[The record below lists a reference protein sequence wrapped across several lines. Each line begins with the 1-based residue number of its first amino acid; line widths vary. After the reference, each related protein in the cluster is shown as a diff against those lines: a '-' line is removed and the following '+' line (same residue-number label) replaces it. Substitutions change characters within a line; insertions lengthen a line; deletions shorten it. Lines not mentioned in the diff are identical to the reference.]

1 MGQEKQIKDMSPAEH
16 YLQMILD
23 NSHVIIVTTDNEGRV
38 VEFNREAVR
47 LLEYTKD
54 EIAGKDILMLYDKA
68 PERSEVS
75 RLRALDGGIWIWRAR
90 DREVQMRSKSGRVYY
105 VSLTLST
112 MVDGEDTIIGTIGV
126 GRDVTEHKML
136 QFKLTQSE
144 KLAGI
149 GTLASGIAHEIN
161 NPLAGI
167 LGMAEAIRDE
177 SDPALVKSYAKDI
190 IEYALHAKNIV
201 TELSAYSRSAAHETH
216 SVIDLCSI
224 IENSLKMARHGAS
237 FKGIKTIKEYGSD
250 CLINANRVEMQQVFI
265 NLIVNAAHAMK
276 DKGALTL
283 SCAKKAGFVSAAI
296 RDTGCG
302 IPEADVSHIFD
313 PFYTTKPAGSGT
325 GLGLYVVY
333 KIVTKH
339 RGTIDVQSALG
350 EGTTFTVKF
359 PAGVDSEGHTAVELS

>member
-1 MGQEKQIKDMSPAEH
+1 MGPKKLDKNISSAEH

-23 NSHVIIVTTDNEGRV
+23 NSRVIIVTTDNEGRI
-38 VEFNREAVR
+38 VEFNREAEK
-47 LLEYTKD
+47 LLEYAKD
-54 EIAGKDILMLYDKA
+54 SVVGKDILILYDKA
-68 PERSEVS
+68 PERSEIRKTS
-75 RLRALDGGIWIWRAR
+75 ALDDKIWIWGVR
-90 DREVQMRSKSGRVYY
+90 DREVQLKSKTGRVYH
-105 VSLTLST
+105 VILTLST
-112 MVDGEDTIIGTIGV
+112 MTDGEGKIIGTVGV
-126 GRDVTEHKML
+126 GRDITEHKML

-177 SDPALVKSYAKDI
+177 DDPGLVKSYAKDI
-190 IEYALHAKNIV
+190 IEYAVHAKNIV
-201 TELSAYSRSAAHETH
+201 TELSAYSRSAAFETH
-216 SVIDLCSI
+216 SVVDLCSI

-237 FKGIKTIKEYGSD
+237 FKGIKTVKEFGQG
-250 CLINANRVEMQQVFI
+250 CLVNANGVEMQQVFI

-283 SCAKKAGFVSAAI
+283 KCAKGAGFVSAAI
-296 RDTGCG
+296 TDTGCG
-302 IPEADVSHIFD
+302 IPKADVSHIFD

-339 RGTIDVQSALG
+339 RGIIDVQSAVG
-350 EGTTFTVKF
+350 EGTTFTVKL
-359 PAGVDSEGHTAVELS
+359 PAGVDSEGQPAME

>member
-1 MGQEKQIKDMSPAEH
+1 MSPAEH

-23 NSHVIIVTTDNEGRV
+23 NSRVIIVTTDNEGRI
-38 VEFNREAVR
+38 VEFNREAER
-47 LLEYTKD
+47 LLEYAKA

-68 PERSEVS
+68 PERSEIK
-75 RLRALDGGIWIWRAR
+75 RLRALDGGVWGAR
-90 DREVQMRSKSGRVYY
+90 DREVQMKSKSGRVYH
-105 VSLTLST
+105 VLLTLST
-112 MVDGEDTIIGTIGV
+112 MVNDADEIIGTVGV

-136 QFKLTQSE
+136 QFKLAQSE

-177 SDPALVKSYAKDI
+177 SDPELIKSYARDV
-190 IEYALHAKNIV
+190 IEYAIHAKNIV
-201 TELSAYSRSAAHETH
+201 TELSAYSRSAAFETH

-224 IENSLKMARHGAS
+224 MENSLKMARHSAS
-237 FKGIKTIKEYGSD
+237 FKGIKTVKEYGQD
-250 CLINANRVEMQQVFI
+250 CLVNANRVEMQQVFI
-265 NLIVNAAHAMK
+265 NLITNAAHAMK
-276 DKGALTL
+276 DKGTMTL
-283 SCAKKAGFVSAAI
+283 SCSKEAGFVSAAI
-296 RDTGCG
+296 KDTGCG
-302 IPEADVSHIFD
+302 IPGADIPHIFD

-339 RGTIDVQSALG
+339 RGTIDVQSAIG
-350 EGTTFTVKF
+350 EGAAFTVKL
-359 PAGVDSEGHTAVELS
+359 PAGVDSEGHAVVEGA